1 MDKPPINW
9 CRISQPSTV
18 CWANM
23 GENSMIF
30 CLRIIVYESWFTE
43 AEVNPVGVDV
53 PRLSCSR
60 VCMIIDVLPWEYDSI
75 TIWRTPGVKQLGSLT
90 ENSPSTK
97 PVTCH
102 ILTRGC
108 SNGWRL
114 SFSRPHETG
123 FGMIWG
129 NYWITIL
136 KMAKKIRSVTF
147 DHLSRLLD
155 FKPLF
160 QWPIGCNFQWLCGAR
175 LWQLAEEP
183 SGCPAQALQARSF
196 CHWLPQVL
204 RLAPMLCIGAAEW
217 SWRCSHEIQ
226 LGEWMVSFLRKD
238 GVLDQIQGGWNSSG
252 DVFCS
257 FPEMDNLP
265 AWEFVFGQSTRWYC
279 YIGNYWKSPI
289 EILDF
294 PIKNCDF
301 P

>member
-1 MDKPPINW
+1 MF
-9 CRISQPSTV
+9 CL
-18 CWANM
+18 
-23 GENSMIF
+23 ESMIRLQF
-30 CLRIIVYESWFTE
+30 GEHLEWNNLAAWLKT
-43 AEVNPVGVDV
+43 APVPSRWLATFSRGVAPTVDGLV
-53 PRLSCSR
+53 
-60 VCMIIDVLPWEYDSI
+60 
-75 TIWRTPGVKQLGSLT
+75 
-90 ENSPSTK
+90 
-97 PVTCH
+97 
-102 ILTRGC
+102 
-108 SNGWRL
+108 
-114 SFSRPHETG
+114 FSRPHETG

-160 QWPIGCNFQWLCGAR
+160 QWPIGCNFQWLCGTR